1 MIGRAARIARINVR
15 SRWIQTRIKCHK
27 RRDIKYRTSDK
38 FSRTSPSCEKAAT
51 LRWKAAKPASCMVL
65 RFFVLSSD
73 LRSFKRGSA
82 GDCRTYGSFRD
93 QGQADRAQCLAH
105 DQDAEETYSP
115 FPENVK
121 KQRAAQGVVADSF
134 GT

>member
-1 MIGRAARIARINVR
+1 MESGETCVMHGFA
-15 SRWIQTRIKCHK
+15 
-27 RRDIKYRTSDK
+27 
-38 FSRTSPSCEKAAT
+38 
-51 LRWKAAKPASCMVL
+51 
-65 RFFVLSSD
+65 FFCP
-73 LRSFKRGSA
+73 FFGSA
-82 GDCRTYGSFRD
+82 ILLKGGSACDCRTYGSFRD